1 MPIGVHNV
9 STTTL
14 VELPLGKLFLGGD
27 RRRFWSKVAKG
38 AEDVCWLWT
47 ASCHRNGYGQ
57 FVVTTPGGTRRRYVN
72 VLAHRAAWILAQG
85 RPIPESLHVL
95 HSCDVPHCVNP
106 DHLFLGSHTDNMRDA
121 SEKGRLNV
129 PRRRTRDFKAEV
141 IDRYLAGGITA
152 QALAV
157 AYGVHKMTVHRWV
170 KAATHDADQR
180 ALRHQR
186 SAA

>member
-57 FVVTTPGGTRRRYVN
+57 FVVTTPSRDRRKLLNLR
-72 VLAHRAAWILAQG
+72 AHRVAWILTQD
-85 RPIPESLHVL
+85 RHIPDGLQVL
-95 HSCDVPHCVNP
+95 HRCDTPHCCNP
-106 DHLFLGSHTDNMRDA
+106 SHLFLGTPTDNMRDA
-121 SEKGRLNV
+121 SAKGRLHV
-129 PRRRTRDFKAEV
+129 KHPGRRR
-141 IDRYLAGGITA
+141 
-152 QALAV
+152 
-157 AYGVHKMTVHRWV
+157 
-170 KAATHDADQR
+170 AT
-180 ALRHQR
+180 
-186 SAA
+186 